1 MSGLQERIA
10 GLLRCLFARK
20 GRVQSTDY
28 RRTLGQK
35 GEERALRYLKRRGYR
50 HLESNF
56 AVRGGEIDLIV
67 QQGRTIVFVEVKTR
81 ETDAYASGEAAVN
94 STKRKKI
101 EKAAR
106 HFIRAYKLHDSPCRF
121 DIMALTWPTGGACEI
136 RHYENAFRAHARG

>member
-1 MSGLQERIA
+1 M
-10 GLLRCLFARK
+10 
-20 GRVQSTDY
+20 QSTDY

-121 DIMALTWPTGGACEI
+121 DVMALTWPTGGACEI